1 MKTAAALLEIYNA
14 MPQNVQSEF
23 IGLLKN
29 QADPTSSKL
38 LSKIEKGLKDVKK
51 VQEGKGR
58 TYTLSEI
65 LNEN

>member
-1 MKTAAALLEIYNA
+1 
-14 MPQNVQSEF
+14 MPQNVQNEF
-23 IGLLKN
+23 IGLLKD
-29 QADPTSSKL
+29 QAVPSFSKL

-51 VQEGKGR
+51 VREGKGK